1 MIAVN
6 LKEVSVVCE
15 SICTEVALENSV
27 RLSYLKQGS
36 VFMRLIIASLMVVA
50 KCQRLKAVVVLQGLH
65 FIQLR
70 FLKIW

>member
-15 SICTEVALENSV
+15 SICTEVELENSV
-27 RLSYLKQGS
+27 RLGCLKQGS
-36 VFMRLIIASLMVVA
+36 VFMRLIIASPMVVA
-50 KCQRLKAVVVLQGLH
+50 KYQRLKAVVVLQGLH

-70 FLKIW
+70 FLKR